1 MANQKILIPLAADGL
16 PHVGYVKIA
25 QILKAYPVGRSTLY
39 DWVRSGK
46 FPRPYKI
53 GPRSSA
59 WKVEDVRAV
68 FESFQQVSA
77 DTIDKNIAKAI
88 DAKAARRAEKAAELI

>member
-53 GPRSSA
+53 GPRTSA

-68 FESFQQVSA
+68 FESFQQVTSG
-77 DTIDKNIAKAI
+77 TIDPNIAKAT
-88 DAKAARRAEKAAELI
+88 AVKAAKRALLEV